1 MRPACARGEY
11 DQQWAAFGQTLV
23 RNDRP
28 DAIVRPGWELNG
40 TWFWWAPRDT
50 EVWKQCFR
58 QVVTAIRS
66 TAPHVQIDWNM
77 TGHRNR
83 MQNGGR
89 VWDAYPGDD
98 VVDIV
103 SIDAYDSYP
112 ASTSQETFDDNC
124 NSDSG
129 ACTVSRFARQHS
141 KQFAVPEWG
150 MDHRKG
156 GGGDNP
162 YYIEKMYELFASNQD
177 ILAYE
182 AYYSVGAQEAENVQ
196 SALTPDLNPNAA
208 QRYLELF
215 GKPATVPSSMAT
227 GCPSSLDQ
235 RNLKREF
242 AAGDPWFQAR
252 LVGDQEE
259 FWRRLAPGRGWT

>member
-1 MRPACARGEY
+1 M
-11 DQQWAAFGQTLV
+11 